1 MTAQII
7 IMAVCLLMSAYFSA
21 TETAFSTMSK
31 TKLKTMI
38 DKGNKRA
45 TLALKLSE
53 NYDRLISTI
62 LIGNNIVNILLSSI
76 ATVFVITLLLNAR
89 GEAFSDNYSTLI
101 STAAT
106 TVVVLIFGEITPKSV
121 AKNHPEGFAL
131 FASPFMQ
138 FFMWIMFPVVILFAG
153 WTKLVNR
160 IFRGDEDNKMSQEE
174 LLMLVEEVQEEGTID
189 DEEGDLLRNAINFP
203 ELKAEDILTHR
214 VDLEGFEIG
223 TPMEEVGKLFEES
236 HFSRLLVYQDS
247 IDNIVGVLHQ
257 KDVFTSKGLTDKP
270 LDELISEPLFIH
282 KTARIDELLRE
293 LQQIK
298 SHMAVVLDEYG
309 GTLGIVTMED
319 ILEELVGDI
328 WDEHDEV
335 VEDYKEVAEDTFRV
349 DCGGTL
355 AEFCD
360 FFDLEIES
368 DNITINGWIMEE
380 LDKIPACGD
389 RFSYENLDITVIE
402 TDFRRVSTIEVVR
415 REPDEDDEE
424 DTKKSKRDRDRDED
438 EDTKKSKRDRDR
450 DEDEDKEKDS
460 KKSKRD
466 REDSDEDDEEDTA
479 SSKKKSR
486 DRAGV

>member
-7 IMAVCLLMSAYFSA
+7 IMAICLLMSAYFSA

-45 TLALKLSE
+45 ALVLKLSD

-76 ATVFVITLLLNAR
+76 ATVFVISLLVTAK
-89 GEAFSDNYSTLI
+89 GQAFSDNYSTLI
-101 STAAT
+101 STAAV

-131 FASPFMQ
+131 FASPLMQ
-138 FFMWIMFPVVILFAG
+138 FFIWVLFPVSILFSG

-160 IFRGDEDNKMSQEE
+160 IFRRTDEESKMSQEE

-214 VDLEGFEIG
+214 VDLEGFEVD
-223 TPMEEVGKLFEES
+223 TPMEEIGRIFEES
-236 HFSRLLVYQDS
+236 RFSRLLVYQDS
-247 IDNIVGVLHQ
+247 IDNIVGVVHS
-257 KDVFTSKGLTDKP
+257 KDVFTAKGLTDKP
-270 LDELISEPLFIH
+270 LEELISEPLFIH
-282 KTARIDELLRE
+282 KTERIDDLLRD
-293 LQQIK
+293 LQTNK

-335 VEDYKEVAEDTFRV
+335 VEDYKEIAENTFRV
-349 DCGGTL
+349 DCSGTL

-360 FFDLEIES
+360 FFDLEIDS

-380 LDKIPACGD
+380 MDKIPACGEK
-389 RFSYENLDITVIE
+389 FSYENLDITVIE
-402 TDFRRVSTIEVVR
+402 TDFRRVATIEVVR
-415 REPDEDDEE
+415 HEIEDEDEE
-424 DTKKSKRDRDRDED
+424 DTKRSKRDRDED
-438 EDTKKSKRDRDR
+438 EDEEDSPARKKSK
-450 DEDEDKEKDS
+450 
-460 KKSKRD
+460 
-466 REDSDEDDEEDTA
+466 
-479 SSKKKSR
+479 
-486 DRAGV
+486 DRASV

>member
-7 IMAVCLLMSAYFSA
+7 IMAICLLMSAYFSA

-45 TLALKLSE
+45 ALTLKLSD

-76 ATVFVITLLLNAR
+76 ATVFVISLLVTAK
-89 GEAFSDNYSTLI
+89 GQAFSDNYSTLI
-101 STAAT
+101 STAAV

-131 FASPFMQ
+131 FASPLIQ
-138 FFMWIMFPVVILFAG
+138 FFIWVLFPVSILFSG

-160 IFRGDEDNKMSQEE
+160 IFRRNDEESKMSQEE

-214 VDLEGFEIG
+214 VDLEGFEVD
-223 TPMEEVGKLFEES
+223 TPMEEIGRIFEES
-236 HFSRLLVYQDS
+236 RFSRLLVYQDS
-247 IDNIVGVLHQ
+247 IDNIVGVVHS
-257 KDVFTSKGLTDKP
+257 KDVFTAKGLTDKP
-270 LDELISEPLFIH
+270 LEELISEPLFIH
-282 KTARIDELLRE
+282 KTERIDDLLRD
-293 LQQIK
+293 LQTNK

-335 VEDYKEVAEDTFRV
+335 VEDYKEIAENTFRV
-349 DCGGTL
+349 DCSGTL

-360 FFDLEIES
+360 FFDLEIDS

-380 LDKIPACGD
+380 MDKIPACGEK
-389 RFSYENLDITVIE
+389 FSYENLDITVIE
-402 TDFRRVSTIEVVR
+402 TDFRRVATIEVVR
-415 REPDEDDEE
+415 HEIEDEDEE
-424 DTKKSKRDRDRDED
+424 DTKRSKRDRDED
-438 EDTKKSKRDRDR
+438 EDEEDSPARKKSK
-450 DEDEDKEKDS
+450 
-460 KKSKRD
+460 
-466 REDSDEDDEEDTA
+466 
-479 SSKKKSR
+479 
-486 DRAGV
+486 DRASV

>member
-21 TETAFSTMSK
+21 TETAFSTLSK

-38 DKGNKRA
+38 EKGNKRA
-45 TLALKLSE
+45 PLALKLSE
-53 NYDRLISTI
+53 NYDKLLSTI
-62 LIGNNIVNILLSSI
+62 LIGNNLVNILLSSL
-76 ATVFVITLLLNAR
+76 ATIVVMDICRDLKS
-89 GEAFSDNYSTLI
+89 EAFAQAYSTII
-101 STAAT
+101 STVIT
-106 TVVVLIFGEITPKSV
+106 TVVVLLFGEITPKSM
-121 AKNHPEGFAL
+121 AKNRPESFAMFSAPL
-131 FASPFMQ
+131 MQ
-138 FFMWIMFPVVILFAG
+138 FFIWILFPVSILFSG
-153 WTKLVNR
+153 WTKLINR
-160 IFRGDEDNKMSQEE
+160 ISRNHEDSKMSQEE

-223 TPMEEVGKLFEES
+223 TPMEEIGRIFEES

-257 KDVFTSKGLTDKP
+257 KDVFTAKGLTEKP
-270 LDELISEPLFIH
+270 LEELISEPLFIH
-282 KTARIDELLRE
+282 KTERIDDLLRD
-293 LQQIK
+293 LQTNK

-335 VEDYKEVAEDTFRV
+335 VEDYKEIAENTFRV
-349 DCGGTL
+349 DCGGNL
-355 AEFCD
+355 SEFCD

-380 LDKIPACGD
+380 MDKIPACGD
-389 RFSYENLDITVIE
+389 KFSYENLDITVTE

-415 REPDEDDEE
+415 HEIEDEDEDD
-424 DTKKSKRDRDRDED
+424 KKSKRDKDKDKEDRDED
-438 EDTKKSKRDRDR
+438 RDRDDDDHDREYKKKSK
-450 DEDEDKEKDS
+450 DK
-460 KKSKRD
+460 
-466 REDSDEDDEEDTA
+466 
-479 SSKKKSR
+479 
-486 DRAGV
+486 DRASV

>member
-1 MTAQII
+1 MTAQLI

-21 TETAFSTMSK
+21 TETAFSTLSK

-38 DKGNKRA
+38 EKGHKRA
-45 TLALKLSE
+45 ELALKLSE
-53 NYDRLISTI
+53 NYDKLISTI

-76 ATVFVITLLLNAR
+76 ATVFVISLCVKWHSQ
-89 GEAFSDNYSTLI
+89 AFADNYSTLI
-101 STAAT
+101 STIAV
-106 TVVVLIFGEITPKSV
+106 TVIVLIFGEITPKSI
-121 AKNHPEGFAL
+121 AKNRPESFAMFSAPL
-131 FASPFMQ
+131 MQ
-138 FFMWIMFPVVILFAG
+138 FFIWIMMPFSIFFSL
-153 WTKLVNR
+153 WTKLAAKL
-160 IFRGDEDNKMSQEE
+160 FRVDSDSKMSQEE

-214 VDLEGFEIG
+214 VDLEGFEID
-223 TPMEEVGKLFEES
+223 TPMEEIGKIFEES

-257 KDVFTSKGLTDKP
+257 KDVFTAKGLTDKP
-270 LDELISEPLFIH
+270 LEDLISEPLFIH
-282 KTARIDELLRE
+282 KTERIDDLLRE
-293 LQQIK
+293 LQTNK

-335 VEDYKEVAEDTFRV
+335 VEDYKEIAENTFRV
-349 DCGGTL
+349 DCGGNLT
-355 AEFCD
+355 EFCD

-380 LDKIPACGD
+380 MDKIPACGD
-389 RFSYENLDITVIE
+389 KFSYENLDITVIE

-415 REPDEDDEE
+415 HEIEDDEE
-424 DTKKSKRDRDRDED
+424 EDGKKSKKSRDDRDRDRDDD
-438 EDTKKSKRDRDR
+438 EDDRDR
-450 DEDEDKEKDS
+450 D
-460 KKSKRD
+460 
-466 REDSDEDDEEDTA
+466 DSD
-479 SSKKKSR
+479 SKKKSK
-486 DRAGV
+486 DKASV

>member
-7 IMAVCLLMSAYFSA
+7 IMAICLLMSAYFSA

-45 TLALKLSE
+45 SLALKLSE
-53 NYDRLISTI
+53 DYDRLISTI

-76 ATVFVITLLLNAR
+76 ATVFVISLCLQWKDK
-89 GEAFSDNYSTLI
+89 AFSDNYSTLI
-101 STAAT
+101 STAAAT
-106 TVVVLIFGEITPKSV
+106 IVVLIFGEITPKSV
-121 AKNHPEGFAL
+121 AKNRPEGFAL
-131 FASPFMQ
+131 FAAPLMQ
-138 FFMWIMFPVVILFAG
+138 FFIWILFPISILFSG
-153 WTKLVNR
+153 WAKLVNR
-160 IFRGDEDNKMSQEE
+160 IFHSDEDTKMSQEE

-214 VDLEGFEIG
+214 VDLEGFAID
-223 TPMEEVGKLFEES
+223 TPMEEIGKLFEES
-236 HFSRLLVYQDS
+236 RFSRLLVYQDS

-270 LDELISEPLFIH
+270 LEDLISDPLFIH
-282 KTARIDELLRE
+282 KTERVDDLLRE
-293 LQQIK
+293 LQTNK

-335 VEDYKEVAEDTFRV
+335 VEDYKEIAENTFRV
-349 DCGGTL
+349 DCGGNLT
-355 AEFCD
+355 EFCD

-389 RFSYENLDITVIE
+389 RFSYENLDITVTE

-415 REPDEDDEE
+415 HEREDEDEE
-424 DTKKSKRDRDRDED
+424 DTKKSRRDRDRDDRDRED
-438 EDTKKSKRDRDR
+438 DEKDAKKSKRDSDVDD
-450 DEDEDKEKDS
+450 DEDDDDS
-460 KKSKRD
+460 SSRKKSK
-466 REDSDEDDEEDTA
+466 
-479 SSKKKSR
+479 
-486 DRAGV
+486 DRASV

>member
-21 TETAFSTMSK
+21 TETAFSTLSK

-38 DKGNKRA
+38 EKGNKRA
-45 TLALKLSE
+45 SLALKLSE
-53 NYDRLISTI
+53 NYDKLISTI
-62 LIGNNIVNILLSSI
+62 LIGNNLVNILLSSL
-76 ATVFVITLLLNAR
+76 ATIVVMDICRDLKS
-89 GEAFSDNYSTLI
+89 EAFAQAYSTMI
-101 STAAT
+101 STVIT
-106 TVVVLIFGEITPKSV
+106 TVVVLLFGEITPKSM
-121 AKNHPEGFAL
+121 AKNRPESFAMFSAPL
-131 FASPFMQ
+131 MQ
-138 FFMWIMFPVVILFAG
+138 FFIWILFPVGILFSG
-153 WTKLVNR
+153 WTKLINR
-160 IFRGDEDNKMSQEE
+160 IFRNHEDSKMSQEE

-223 TPMEEVGKLFEES
+223 TPMEEIGKIFEES

-257 KDVFTSKGLTDKP
+257 KDVFTAKGLTDKP
-270 LDELISEPLFIH
+270 LEELISEPLFIH
-282 KTARIDELLRE
+282 KTERIDDLLRD
-293 LQQIK
+293 LQTNK

-335 VEDYKEVAEDTFRV
+335 VEDYKEVAENTFRV
-349 DCGGTL
+349 DCGGNL
-355 AEFCD
+355 SEFCD

-380 LDKIPACGD
+380 MDKIPACGD
-389 RFSYENLDITVIE
+389 RFSYENLDITVTE

-415 REPDEDDEE
+415 HEIEDDEDEDSRKGKKSKEDRERDREDDEDD
-424 DTKKSKRDRDRDED
+424 RDRDRDE
-438 EDTKKSKRDRDR
+438 
-450 DEDEDKEKDS
+450 
-460 KKSKRD
+460 
-466 REDSDEDDEEDTA
+466 SD
-479 SSKKKSR
+479 SKKKSK
-486 DRAGV
+486 DRTSV